1 MAAIV
6 CHGQSSLESHN
17 NHHLIHSHR
26 LRIPSSSK
34 PKPLTPHHL
43 SFFEQTPSLI
53 HYTLHNKTT
62 PQNSTLNYSSESSTE
77 KEAEA
82 YVHPQV
88 KLSSIR
94 MSPKSL
100 ELCTENLGNESGTD
114 IMLDTDIQLL
124 TSSEQSTSSS
134 TQCFRANNKNKNKNI
149 AKTKSFPPPLT
160 TMRGSESLQVR
171 PHREGGRLVIELTK
185 APSTSSSSA
194 SSCFR
199 AQRSHGRLRLSLLEY
214 PEEEEEEEEEE
225 FEGEVL
231 INEEETGEMK
241 EEGERGGDK
250 NGENRCGVRIEREN
264 KNKRRSTCK
273 EEGDHHHENIIRNWE
288 WGESIWVATS

>member
-1 MAAIV
+1 MASLLLLSLEEADTTQTSDMAAIV

-17 NHHLIHSHR
+17 HHLIHTHR

-34 PKPLTPHHL
+34 PKPLTPPHL
-43 SFFEQTPSLI
+43 SFFEQTPNPLLQ
-53 HYTLHNKTT
+53 YNKTT
-62 PQNSTLNYSSESSTE
+62 PQNNTLNYFSESSKE
-77 KEAEA
+77 KEAEP

-114 IMLDTDIQLL
+114 IMLEFF

-134 TQCFRANNKNKNKNI
+134 TQCFGANNKNKKKI

-185 APSTSSSSA
+185 APSTSSSSS

-199 AQRSHGRLRLSLLEY
+199 AQRSHGRLRLSFLEY
-214 PEEEEEEEEEE
+214 PEEEEEEETEEME
-225 FEGEVL
+225 
-231 INEEETGEMK
+231 
-241 EEGERGGDK
+241 EEGEGK
-250 NGENRCGVRIEREN
+250 QEKRCGVRIEREN
-264 KNKRRSTCK
+264 KNKRRSSCK
-273 EEGDHHHENIIRNWE
+273 EEGDHHENIIRNWE